1 MPNAT
6 DPQNLASHPSVSDYP
21 IVFKQIVAWGDM
33 DALNHL
39 NNVVYYRYA
48 ESARIAYLEA
58 INLFNEDIQVV
69 LAHSSCQYM
78 LPVVFPDT
86 LSIGVRCKHLG
97 ASSMVTSY
105 VFYSHY
111 QQAIVATGEAV
122 MVRLDAK
129 TQQKVSWSEQE
140 RQQISNFETSG
151 QSVTIE

>member
-1 MPNAT
+1 MPTTT
-6 DPQNLASHPSVSDYP
+6 DITSSTISDYP
-21 IVFKQIVAWGDM
+21 LTFKQTVAWGDM

-58 INLFNEDIQVV
+58 INLFKADVQVV

-97 ASSMVTSY
+97 DSSMVTSY

-122 MVRLDAK
+122 MVRLDAQ
-129 TQQKVSWSEQE
+129 TQQKVSWSDQE
-140 RQQISNFETSG
+140 RQQIKDFEAQG
-151 QSVTIE
+151 QTTAIE

>member
-1 MPNAT
+1 MTTLTEQNNA
-6 DPQNLASHPSVSDYP
+6 NIEPSLSEYP
-21 IVFKQIVAWGDM
+21 LVFKQTVAWGDM

-58 INLFNEDIQVV
+58 IGLFKADIQVV

-78 LPVVFPDT
+78 RPVVFPDT

-97 ASSMVTSY
+97 DSSMVTSY

-129 TQQKVSWSEQE
+129 TQQKISWSEQE
-140 RQQISNFETSG
+140 RQQINQFEALG
-151 QSVTIE
+151 QSVPIE